1 MSTFDRGPFTV
12 SWSSANHRSETAAK
26 SHFCSTSTTAA
37 NATGAARLAPRA
49 RSRRARPAPRG
60 DAEDAASGA
69 WMRAERSAD
78 VIEPRATCGG
88 ARVGVSAATAAARRF
103 SRDLALRCLH
113 CPKHRT
119 HF

>member
-1 MSTFDRGPFTV
+1 
-12 SWSSANHRSETAAK
+12 
-26 SHFCSTSTTAA
+26 
-37 NATGAARLAPRA
+37 
-49 RSRRARPAPRG
+49 
-60 DAEDAASGA
+60 
-69 WMRAERSAD
+69 MRAERSAD

-103 SRDLALRCLH
+103 SRDLALRCLR